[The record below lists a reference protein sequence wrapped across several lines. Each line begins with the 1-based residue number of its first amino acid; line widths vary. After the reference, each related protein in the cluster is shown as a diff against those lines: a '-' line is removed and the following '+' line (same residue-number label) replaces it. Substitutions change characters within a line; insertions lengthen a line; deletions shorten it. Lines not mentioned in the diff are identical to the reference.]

1 MAELS
6 NKVRRYFGDYAVDKK
21 LAYELELAK
30 LPRYVAE
37 YLISEFKHE
46 GGGWEE
52 KLRNYIKQHYYEPEE
67 KELVKHRLITD
78 GTVSIIDEL
87 RVVVDIETDTH
98 VGIIQSHDILAEV
111 PLSIVER
118 NKATLVTGMWGLIQL
133 TKSPTIKYIFEQ
145 PVGAIVEKFTPFQ
158 APDTDPDILA
168 EARPYFSLEEWI
180 DVLINTIGL
189 EPRVYSPRQKHILL
203 TRLIPIVEGNTN
215 ISEFGPR
222 QTGKTY
228 LYRNL
233 SNYVRIISG
242 GNITPAALFYN
253 LRTRTPG
260 ELAVKDT
267 VVFDEISKVRFS
279 NPDEMMGKI
288 KDYMEERTL
297 RERNQE
303 SRLRLLTGIHG
314 ERSRRDSLRR
324 LHTHRR
330 PNIRPPRGDEGLR
343 LHRQNTRP
351 NPRLGTPQNLPEQIP
366 PLKRI
371 RHSLRLLRRSTT
383 HNEKRNTNTP
393 RLQTPRTLRQ
403 LQDKRRKKR
412 KTHPKRTNQ
421 TPIPRRNLQHTRAK
435 NNHRH
440 SRRIQTESKRLATQN
455 SARRVPK
462 RKTHSTSQ
470 TIDPTKD

>member
-1 MAELS
+1 MTELS
-6 NKVRRYFGDYAVDKK
+6 NKVKRYFGDYAVDKK

-46 GGGWEE
+46 GSGWEE

-288 KDYMEERTL
+288 KDYMESGHYERGIKKVVSDSSLVFMGNVAVETAS
-297 RERNQE
+297 EGYIPIE
-303 SRLRLLTGIHG
+303 DLTYVLPEAMRDSAFIDRIHG
-314 ERSRRDSLRR
+314 LIPGWE
-324 LHTHRR
+324 
-330 PNIRPPRGDEGLR
+330 
-343 LHRQNTRP
+343 
-351 NPRLGTPQNLPEQIP
+351 LPKISQSKYH
-366 PLKRI
+366 LKRI

-440 SRRIQTESKRLATQN
+440 SRRIQAESKGLATQN

-462 RKTHSTSQ
+462 RKTHSTSK